1 MTNKLTLHWYAEY
14 MHYARTCVQSLSLT
28 YRIVDNIKEVKVAVS
43 GRLAP
48 IPVEAIDVVSVFG
61 LINDKKKRFHYNPSI
76 SYVSEAIENANTIP
90 QLQGEDTGIPLPTTS
105 VSSYV
110 TIPEFDNELNYE
122 WTYNEDR
129 TSIVLGY
136 LNDST
141 NVFLRYKTNGISY
154 SSATVVNSY
163 AEDSIL
169 DYIELQVA
177 KNNKERVGM
186 IDMLT
191 LKYKAS
197 VRKMKS
203 RLTPWGM
210 SELIEGLR
218 Y

>member
-43 GRLAP
+43 GRLAT
-48 IPVEAIDVVSVFG
+48 IPVEAIDIVSVFG
-61 LINDKKKRFHYNPSI
+61 LLNDKKKRFHYNPSI
-76 SYVSEAIENANTIP
+76 SYVAEAVEGANTIP
-90 QLQGEDTGIPLPTTS
+90 QLHGVNTGIALPTTS

-110 TIPEFDNELNYE
+110 TIPEFDNELTYE

-141 NVFLRYKTNGISY
+141 DVFIRYKTNGISY

-163 AEDSIL
+163 SEDSIL

-177 KNNKERVGM
+177 KNSKERVSM
-186 IDMLT
+186 IDMLS

-197 VRKMKS
+197 VRKMKA
-203 RLTPWGM
+203 RLSPWGM
-210 SELIEGLR
+210 SELIEGLK